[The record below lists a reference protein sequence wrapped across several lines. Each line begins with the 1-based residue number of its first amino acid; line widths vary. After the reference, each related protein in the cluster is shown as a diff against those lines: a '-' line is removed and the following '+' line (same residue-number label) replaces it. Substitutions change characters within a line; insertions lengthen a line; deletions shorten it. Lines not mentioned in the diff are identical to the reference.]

1 MGVLPG
7 NHPAYFAPS
16 LFDFIFGII
25 EDLVGW
31 VCWGPFPVFV
41 FVVRA
46 LKIAKRCTK
55 SVPMLLV
62 LGSALIISMQAF
74 VNMAVAVN
82 WFPVTGQP
90 LPLISRGGSS
100 GVITC
105 LYFAIILSVSNF
117 ATQKPIPEE
126 ENLISNE
133 TEDPDYEQQEEIE
146 AAD

>member
-1 MGVLPG
+1 
-7 NHPAYFAPS
+7 
-16 LFDFIFGII
+16 
-25 EDLVGW
+25 
-31 VCWGPFPVFV
+31 
-41 FVVRA
+41 
-46 LKIAKRCTK
+46 
-55 SVPMLLV
+55 
-62 LGSALIISMQAF
+62 GSALIISMQAF

-126 ENLISNE
+126 ENLVSNE

-146 AAD
+146 AAE